1 MKKIKLKSLIDPN
14 SENIEDIYSN
24 IVKELNLGMNQ
35 DKNLIKQ
42 LESKTKNKNSKT
54 PYKFSVPN
62 KKTDEDLLL
71 SMTKRLNIVEQNLKE
86 SNLKLKKKDEEINKL
101 NMRIK
106 ELEKIKG
113 KNEKSD
119 DDGFCENCSKMN
131 KIIEQQSEYIT
142 KLYNFMQEN
151 GILISKSAVDP
162 KSQEEINKKLKN
174 LEVKIIF

>member
-71 SMTKRLNIVEQNLKE
+71 SMTKRLKIVEQNLKE
-86 SNLKLKKKDEEINKL
+86 SNLKLKKKMKKKIN
-101 NMRIK
+101 
-106 ELEKIKG
+106 
-113 KNEKSD
+113 
-119 DDGFCENCSKMN
+119 
-131 KIIEQQSEYIT
+131 
-142 KLYNFMQEN
+142 
-151 GILISKSAVDP
+151 
-162 KSQEEINKKLKN
+162 
-174 LEVKIIF
+174 